1 MGGGEDDVEVGE
13 EDDEDD
19 DEKEDVKD
27 DVEREDVKDDVEIAE
42 EEAGSEEES
51 ARLRDSFLCSLC
63 PLRPASDL
71 CWDKLAHALSF
82 H

>member
-13 EDDEDD
+13 EDGQENDEDD
-19 DEKEDVKD
+19 D
-27 DVEREDVKDDVEIAE
+27 EREDVKDDVEIAE

>member
-13 EDDEDD
+13 EDDE
-19 DEKEDVKD
+19 D

>member
-19 DEKEDVKD
+19 D
-27 DVEREDVKDDVEIAE
+27 EREDVKDDVEIAE